1 MAHAERLTQQ
11 VKSMSSRIKE
21 LEAALGTTQNGAQ
34 MHPLLRDAGSRDDLA
49 VLDELESTFAAEMD
63 EVSDTIGS
71 LSISQ
76 DGKTRYHGQTTSSE
90 VYHCESP
97 DYYGRWL
104 TDSLVPAKSDGRVRA
119 SCEALEQPQVPRP
132 TT

>member
-21 LEAALGTTQNGAQ
+21 LEAALANTQNGSQ
-34 MHPLLRDAGSRDDLA
+34 MHPLLRDANSRDDLA
-49 VLDELESTFAAEMD
+49 VLGELESTFAAEMD

-76 DGKTRYHGQTTSSE
+76 DGKTRYHGETTSSE
-90 VYHCESP
+90 VRACEHVNNAHR
-97 DYYGRWL
+97 G
-104 TDSLVPAKSDGRVRA
+104 
-119 SCEALEQPQVPRP
+119 
-132 TT
+132 